1 MRSRRL
7 HPEGLDAY
15 TLASTRPHLMP
26 QRTSRPR
33 SSAKSQ
39 KKRRDAKQCQHAVRA
54 GHLSEKWVNYDG
66 GYGHGGW
73 PCLEVGTLL
82 VG

>member
-1 MRSRRL
+1 MVTKKK
-7 HPEGLDAY
+7 P
-15 TLASTRPHLMP
+15 TASE
-26 QRTSRPR
+26 
-33 SSAKSQ
+33 

>member
-1 MRSRRL
+1 MSIVAEATFNSKETVMVTKKK
-7 HPEGLDAY
+7 P
-15 TLASTRPHLMP
+15 TASE
-26 QRTSRPR
+26 
-33 SSAKSQ
+33 